1 MTIIYYRDCKWF
13 KWSLK
18 HYCLNQVFE
27 FVIKLVLKQL
37 LNKISR
43 NNNLYSSFHFLINIA
58 WDLLKGLANPNL
70 EIRPSSESELVSLT
84 AIPGVIK
91 VVIVKCKLFLLLS
104 KDNKSIIKSIS
115 EGQFQQ
121 IESWELR
128 ILFQLKIL
136 KIFSSC
142 DYD

>member
-1 MTIIYYRDCKWF
+1 
-13 KWSLK
+13 
-18 HYCLNQVFE
+18 
-27 FVIKLVLKQL
+27 
-37 LNKISR
+37 
-43 NNNLYSSFHFLINIA
+43 
-58 WDLLKGLANPNL
+58 
-70 EIRPSSESELVSLT
+70 
-84 AIPGVIK
+84 